1 MIKKTIKYEDFNG
14 NTVEEDF
21 YFHISKADLLE
32 MEVGVE
38 GGLSE
43 LLKKVAA
50 SENPKEILAHYKEI
64 VLSSVGRKSE
74 DGKRFVK
81 TQEIRDEFAQSEAY
95 SELLIEL
102 ATDAE
107 ASAAWVRG
115 VLPGNISIEEAT
127 EGKKMPSDRQPK
139 KTTKKS

>member
-1 MIKKTIKYEDFNG
+1 MIKKTIKFEDLEG
-14 NTVEEDF
+14 NIVEEDF

-43 LLKKVAA
+43 LLKKVTA
-50 SENPKEILAHYKEI
+50 SENPKEILGHFKEI

-74 DGKRFVK
+74 DGKRFIK
-81 TQEIRDEFAQSEAY
+81 TQELRDEFAQSEAY

-115 VLPGNISIEEAT
+115 VLPGNISIEEAV
-127 EGKKMPSDRQPK
+127 EGKKAPSDRQPK